1 MKIAHIQPYDH
12 AVCGGVREHVVN
24 LARQHRAMGHD
35 VTVIAAT
42 SRDAGTGR
50 RDNPDGQYGWGGP
63 DHSDVTLVGHGG
75 IAAVAS
81 ARSIARIPLL
91 PVVWW
96 RVRRLVRDGGFDVV
110 HIHEPLVPLVALAA
124 TWHARTVTVGTIH
137 GYRPSYLPY
146 RLLRLP
152 LDRMMHRLSARVA
165 VSVDAREWVNR
176 YFPGDYHVIPD
187 GVDVTRFSDR
197 AVLPVER
204 YDDGRPNVLF
214 VGRLEPR
221 KGFPVLLDAW
231 HLVQRAVPKARLL
244 VAGRFDEAERQQW
257 AREVARRQLDD
268 VELVGCV
275 SERDL
280 PRYYRTAQ
288 VFCAPSTGY
297 EALGIVLLE
306 AMAAGAAVVT
316 TDIEGYRTVVRDD
329 VEAVVVPPADHV
341 ALADGLISVLEDA
354 GKRERLV
361 AAARTRVE
369 EYAWPRLAWRLV
381 RLYESLGAGLREAP
395 R

>member
-1 MKIAHIQPYDH
+1 VKIVHIQPYDH

-42 SRDAGTGR
+42 SQGAGLDR
-50 RDNPDGQYGWGGP
+50 MDGMDGFDGWGDL
-63 DHSDVTLVGHGG
+63 DHSGVTLVGHGG
-75 IAAVAS
+75 IAAVSS

-124 TWHARTVTVGTIH
+124 TWHARSVTVGTIH
-137 GYRPSYLPY
+137 GYRPYYWPY
-146 RLLRLP
+146 RLLRRP
-152 LDRMMHRLSARVA
+152 LDRLMRRLSARVA
-165 VSVDAREWVNR
+165 VSVDAREWVSR

-187 GVDVTRFSDR
+187 GVDVARFSDPN
-197 AVLPVER
+197 VLPVER
-204 YDDGRPNVLF
+204 FDDGRPNVLF

-231 HLVQRAVPKARLL
+231 HLVQQAVPKARLL
-244 VAGRFDEAERQQW
+244 VAGRFDEAEQQRW
-257 AREVARRQLDD
+257 AREVAQRQLDD
-268 VELVGCV
+268 VELIGYV

-288 VFCAPSTGY
+288 VFCAPSTGF

-306 AMAAGAAVVT
+306 AMAAGAAIVT
-316 TDIEGYRTVVRDD
+316 TDIEGYRTVVRDG
-329 VEAVVVPPADHV
+329 VEAVVVPPADPV
-341 ALADGLISVLEDA
+341 ALADGLISVLDDA
-354 GKRERLV
+354 ARRERLV
-361 AAARTRVE
+361 AAARARVQ

-381 RLYESLGAGLREAP
+381 QLYESLGAGAP
-395 R
+395 VR